1 VAIPAL
7 GDNPAVK
14 LWRSCAVVL
23 ILSTLACRPPASQVT
38 QTPAAG
44 SSCEYIGTRFTP
56 PSGWTVKEESDGQP
70 ISRITL
76 TGWSGSHQILA
87 SVFAREMLASAGP
100 NPSDQARAY
109 FQKFRTATADQQWTD
124 IIETSFEDAGHTYPA
139 LAYRDRT
146 AGAVPALDVQQD
158 TVVLLVF
165 PNDFP
170 AGGYFYPFFWTDTH
184 LASAPTGSLADL
196 QALVGSFS
204 IKSSP
209 VGARAKGCGLP

>member
-1 VAIPAL
+1 M
-7 GDNPAVK
+7 K
-14 LWRSCAVVL
+14 LLRSCAVVL
-23 ILSTLACRPPASQVT
+23 ILSTLACRPPASSA
-38 QTPAAG
+38 TPIPAPG
-44 SSCEYIGTRFTP
+44 SSCEYIGARFTP
-56 PSGWTVKEESDGQP
+56 PAGWTVKEESDGQP

-76 TGWSGSHQILA
+76 IGWSGGHEILA

-100 NPSDQARAY
+100 APSDQARAY
-109 FQKFRTATADQQWTD
+109 FQRFRAATTTQPWTD

-139 LAYRDRT
+139 LAYRERIP
-146 AGAVPALDVQQD
+146 GAITALDVQQD

-204 IKSSP
+204 IRSSP
-209 VGARAKGCGLP
+209 VGAPSKGCGLP